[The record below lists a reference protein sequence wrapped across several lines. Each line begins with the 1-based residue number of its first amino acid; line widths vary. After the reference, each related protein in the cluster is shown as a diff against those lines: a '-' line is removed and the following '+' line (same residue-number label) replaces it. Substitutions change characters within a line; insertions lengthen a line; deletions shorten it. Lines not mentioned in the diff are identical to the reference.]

1 MPLFKILAILKELIN
16 PQTKNLGICF
26 FKFFLVSILS
36 YTKDFNNLFAIR
48 KSPLFSLFSLFAHK
62 PKIKIMNKLLKK
74 HGFNS
79 DMQYY
84 QMIVMSVINGQIQQA
99 KEQFKAMPKNNKSS
113 FVFSILTNWETSL
126 NNDEKKMF
134 FDLL

>member
-1 MPLFKILAILKELIN
+1 
-16 PQTKNLGICF
+16 
-26 FKFFLVSILS
+26 
-36 YTKDFNNLFAIR
+36 
-48 KSPLFSLFSLFAHK
+48 
-62 PKIKIMNKLLKK
+62 MNKLLKK